1 VIVIGARGLGATAR
15 LIQGSVSAG
24 VVAHSE
30 VTVIVVR

>member
-1 VIVIGARGLGATAR
+1 MMVPSRSALIYAGR

-30 VTVIVVR
+30 GTVIVVR